1 MISGGWVR
9 SLVGLVGVVL
19 LCLTGNLSGQDA
31 TKEAAWDTL
40 ADGLQLGR
48 FKVDV
53 EAPSG
58 DSVVTV
64 LRVDPHKF
72 TLHLLAKSNIEDKA
86 RHTARK
92 WCEKYDL
99 IAATNAGMYAED
111 HTTHIGYMRISD
123 HINNSRVVKKDYR
136 SVAAFHPLNA
146 DLPPFRMFDLD
157 ETEIDSVLADYAS
170 VIQNIRL
177 IKRPGENR
185 WPVKPQKWSEA
196 ALGEDGDGFL
206 LMIFCRS
213 PYTMYEFNEILL
225 SLPIDI
231 VCAQHLEGGP
241 EAQLYIKQGN
251 TELELTG
258 SYETNFLQ
266 NAANLRARRIPNV
279 IGISEK

>member
-1 MISGGWVR
+1 M
-9 SLVGLVGVVL
+9 
-19 LCLTGNLSGQDA
+19 
-31 TKEAAWDTL
+31 L

-48 FKVDV
+48 FKTDV
-53 EAPSG
+53 AAPSG
-58 DSVVTV
+58 DSVITI
-64 LRVDPHKF
+64 LRVNPLKHQF
-72 TLHLLAKSNIEDKA
+72 HLLARSNTEGNA

-99 IAATNAGMYAED
+99 TAATNAGMYAED
-111 HTTHIGYMRISD
+111 HSTHIGYMKIGD
-123 HINNSRVVKKDYR
+123 HVNNGRVVKRDYR
-136 SVAAFHPLNA
+136 SVAAFHPFKP

-157 ETEIDSVLADYAS
+157 ETEMDSVLADYAS

-185 WPVKPQKWSEA
+185 WPRKQQKWSEA
-196 ALGEDGDGFL
+196 ALGEDKDGFL

-231 VCAQHLEGGP
+231 VCAQHLEGGSA
-241 EAQLYIKQGN
+241 AQLYIKQGD

-258 SYETNFLQ
+258 RYETNFLE
-266 NAANLRARRIPNV
+266 NDANLRAWRVPNV
-279 IGISEK
+279 IGISAK